1 MGRWYG
7 DKMLKSQKH
16 VFWEALF
23 VTILIFGIGIFLGVV
38 LENWR
43 SEKIS
48 EMYLISD
55 LNLLDVKVQTQIL
68 DLEDLN
74 CKEAIIKNIE
84 FGDKI
89 YEDARTL
96 SRYEGA
102 NRLTNYIIQE
112 HKKYDLLRTLFWINS
127 IKIKEKCGKDFHTIV
142 YLYDYMSE
150 DVGQRNKQNVFSK
163 YLEELKDDYGNKII
177 LIPIA
182 RNMDLISVELLT
194 KNYGV
199 KGASVI
205 VDESLIV
212 TELEDLSEIEEYLN

>member
-1 MGRWYG
+1 
-7 DKMLKSQKH
+7 
-16 VFWEALF
+16 
-23 VTILIFGIGIFLGVV
+23 
-38 LENWR
+38 
-43 SEKIS
+43 
-48 EMYLISD
+48 
-55 LNLLDVKVQTQIL
+55 
-68 DLEDLN
+68 
-74 CKEAIIKNIE
+74 
-84 FGDKI
+84 
-89 YEDARTL
+89 
-96 SRYEGA
+96 
-102 NRLTNYIIQE
+102 
-112 HKKYDLLRTLFWINS
+112 
-127 IKIKEKCGKDFHTIV
+127 
-142 YLYDYMSE
+142 MSE